1 MPVTK
6 IKIKFDRVW
15 VDNDG
20 DVWGDGEWKFNAQI
34 DGTQVGDPNHEF
46 NAVEG
51 QWIDLPEAQ
60 RWFKEVDVSAKGP
73 GTTVRATF
81 SGVDVDVFS
90 DDDLGQVTAEFAF
103 PYRAERTFPLTSPTM
118 PGGFLRSAYQAYKLQ
133 ITVSVVEMI
142 ATTTLSGPT
151 SISVSRQAD
160 GSSTLSTINGTAVTP
175 RVEVCPV
182 VPVPANAFTRLPQ
195 RPALPGGLTPGA
207 ATAHAATIP
216 LSPAPAALNALVNPS
231 VIPILAATDANLDNK
246 VARLAVTYV
255 EPGNLDVNMLTWHIT
270 SGPAVFVGE
279 NRGPLV
285 KVRGT
290 GTAADTMAE
299 FEVRWDGQNGPLLAK
314 YRAWVGKVGRI
325 PYRINLLDGNN
336 AASMASSLLSPADV
350 DGHMQVAKVIYW
362 QIGLLFEADTNATL
376 FEGAVASGTTGVYNV
391 TVLSNNHTRMVNM
404 NLTPAATRYNFRP
417 GVINIAYIRST
428 VQQRAVA
435 SDIQGVSGN
444 DENLD
449 GTPSTSWVK
458 PSGVTMDAAAKK
470 VTMKTFSSSKRQQN
484 KGPGDG
490 GFIVG
495 RHTNDASFTAATMG
509 QLYACMIPSDW
520 WQPNRQDQSGV
531 NLAHE
536 LGHVLG
542 LRHRGS
548 GDSGNPPRSDDGV
561 NSPDLKNKTRGHPWH
576 ENIMTYGYGGNADPP
591 INLDLDLIQAAVVR
605 RHPAIVY

>member
-6 IKIKFDRVW
+6 IKIKFDRVF
-15 VDNDG
+15 VKDDR
-20 DVWGDGEWKFNAQI
+20 DVWGDGEWKFNARI

-46 NAVEG
+46 NARENE
-51 QWIDLPEAQ
+51 WIPLPDDQ
-60 RWFKEVDVSAKGP
+60 RWFKVVDVSAKGP

-81 SGVDVDVFS
+81 SGIDVDVFS
-90 DDDLGQVTAEFAF
+90 DDDLGEVTAQFAF
-103 PYRAERTFPLTSPTM
+103 PYRQERTFGLNSPRM
-118 PGGFLRSAYQAYKLQ
+118 PGGFLRSDYEAYVVQ
-133 ITVSVVEMI
+133 ITVSVVEMV

-151 SISVSRQAD
+151 SIAVSRQAD

-175 RVEVCPV
+175 RIEVCPI
-182 VPVPANAFTRLPQ
+182 VPVPVNAFTRLPQ
-195 RPALPGGLTPGA
+195 RPALPAGLAAGA
-207 ATAHAATIP
+207 ATPQAATVA
-216 LSPAPAALNALVNPS
+216 LSPAPALNALVNPS
-231 VIPILAATDANLDNK
+231 VIPILATTDPDLNNK
-246 VARLAVTYV
+246 IARLAVTYA
-255 EPGNLDVNMLTWHIT
+255 EPGNLDLNMLTWHCT
-270 SGPAVFVGE
+270 SGPAVFEGG

-290 GTAADTMAE
+290 GNAADTMAE
-299 FEVRWDGQNGPLLAK
+299 FEVRWDGATGPLLAK

-325 PYRINLLDGNN
+325 PYRINLLDGSN
-336 AASMASSLLSPADV
+336 AASQASSLLTPANL

-362 QIGLLFEADTNATL
+362 QIGLLFEADTNASL

-391 TVLSNNHTRMVNM
+391 TVASNNHTRLVNM

-428 VQQRAVA
+428 VQNRAVA

-458 PSGVTMDAAAKK
+458 PSGVDLDPAAKK
-470 VTMKTFSSSKRQQN
+470 VTMKTFSSSNRQKN
-484 KGPGDG
+484 KGPGDA
-490 GFIVG
+490 GFITT
-495 RHTNDASFTAATMG
+495 RHTADAAFTAATMG
-509 QLYACMIPSDW
+509 QLFACMIPSDW
-520 WQPNRQDQSGV
+520 SVPDSQDQSGV

-561 NSPDLKNKTRGHPWH
+561 NSPDLKGKTRGHPWH
-576 ENIMTYGYGGNADPP
+576 ENIMTYGYGGSANPP
-591 INLDLDLIQAAVVR
+591 INLDIDLIQAAVVR
-605 RHPAIVY
+605 RHAAIVY